1 MEVDEYSHLQED
13 TMEYSDP
20 LQNYCRLKTT
30 AVFLQTGG
38 RVTEDWMEEHK
49 KHIMKYFDMFP
60 RFGEIN
66 EDITDHE
73 FRKKA
78 KETETL
84 LCYLVDSIQKTRTFN
99 TNVYRMLNEHMIY
112 LCETIFS
119 EDELNECMQM
129 LNL

>member
-1 MEVDEYSHLQED
+1 MEVDEYTHLQED
-13 TMEYSDP
+13 SMEYADP

-49 KHIMKYFDMFP
+49 KHILKYFEMFP
-60 RFGEIN
+60 RFSMIN
-66 EDITDHE
+66 EEIEDQE
-73 FRKKA
+73 FRTKA
-78 KETETL
+78 KNTETL
-84 LCYLVDSIQKTRTFN
+84 LCYLVDSIQKTNTFN
-99 TNVYRMLNEHMIY
+99 TVHYRMLNEHMIY

-119 EDELNECMQM
+119 EDELSECMSM